1 MLLQTVWEVNSQS
14 RCSLSLPLTSHLVL
28 TGRRLF
34 SYVNETDFVTAIA
47 PEQDFAH
54 ITRQQYGALFKVA
67 DRRKVGKVSWDD
79 YIAFQGL
86 LKQPAAEFDV
96 SQFFAFLHS

>member
-1 MLLQTVWEVNSQS
+1 MRLQTVWEANSQS
-14 RCSLSLPLTSHLVL
+14 TLFATSHASLSILIRHSLL
-28 TGRRLF
+28 

-54 ITRQQYGALFKVA
+54 ISRQQYGALFKVA

-96 SQFFAFLHS
+96 R